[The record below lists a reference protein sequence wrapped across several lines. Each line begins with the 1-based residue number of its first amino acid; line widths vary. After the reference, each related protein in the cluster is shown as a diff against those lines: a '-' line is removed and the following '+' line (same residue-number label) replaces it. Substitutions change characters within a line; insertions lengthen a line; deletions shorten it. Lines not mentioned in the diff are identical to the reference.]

1 MTTEKVLE
9 NDERDENRTE
19 NVKEGKQLI
28 LGKQFYVTP
37 SLSNLL

>member
-19 NVKEGKQLI
+19 NVKEGKGGMCTYIFL
-28 LGKQFYVTP
+28 LP
-37 SLSNLL
+37 SI